1 MKLKCGKSKEKQK
14 KNVVKKNKNKNSR
27 YISTLGLG
35 KTRTSLAAKGQYH
48 IISDNTIMDIYI
60 YKLMIS

>member
-1 MKLKCGKSKEKQK
+1 MWQVKGKTEKKCC
-14 KNVVKKNKNKNSR
+14 KNNSR
-27 YISTLGLG
+27 YISTLGLV